1 VAEIDWRAFSRVI
14 DVFSSEEYA
23 PVLRF
28 FYLWIVDKL
37 DERDL
42 EPEEFLEIGCGT
54 GFMAE
59 QLVEWYPDARFC
71 LVDSSPEMLQVARE
85 RFSGAENVAIIERA
99 AEDFLATC
107 EPESVATAVFCRS
120 FYALRDPEQAAAA
133 TLRALRAGGLAFVF
147 DFTSPQ
153 DLEAMDRFFNDAEP
167 ERWPIARVAYQEFN
181 EGVASGRYS
190 LFSEDQMRAIWAEAG
205 AEVIDYDL
213 HEPERLTHRF
223 CILKP

>member
-1 VAEIDWRAFSRVI
+1 
-14 DVFSSEEYA
+14 
-23 PVLRF
+23 
-28 FYLWIVDKL
+28 
-37 DERDL
+37 
-42 EPEEFLEIGCGT
+42 
-54 GFMAE
+54 
-59 QLVEWYPDARFC
+59 
-71 LVDSSPEMLQVARE
+71 
-85 RFSGAENVAIIERA
+85 
-99 AEDFLATC
+99 
-107 EPESVATAVFCRS
+107 VFCRS

-133 TLRALRAGGLAFVF
+133 TLRALRPGGLAFVF